1 MNTDKLNAY
10 CTSYNSTMY
19 TFLSAYIYP
28 FNCAGTAPR
37 VPVRIMVFCCLR
49 WLGKTLKLIA
59 RRRRRRRRE
68 RYITTHHQPIQH
80 RLWARCTSLTGV
92 RPCPF
97 VRTRMYVCRPQIM
110 CDYPLNLSILIR
122 GGKETNKDSASSCER
137 KRKSSARRG
146 DATVRCLPGSVY
158 WKFCHPPCP
167 AQCPSSTRMWL
178 LLPQRV
184 IGP

>member
-1 MNTDKLNAY
+1 
-10 CTSYNSTMY
+10 MY

-28 FNCAGTAPR
+28 FNCAGTAP
-37 VPVRIMVFCCLR
+37 CA
-49 WLGKTLKLIA
+49 G
-59 RRRRRRRRE
+59 
-68 RYITTHHQPIQH
+68 THHGVLLPSVAWQNIEAIRSTTTTTPREIHHHASPQPQP
-80 RLWARCTSLTGV
+80 AG
-92 RPCPF
+92 RPASQPASGFGRDVHLSPMVGPF
-97 VRTRMYVCRPQIM
+97 VRSRVYRCRPQIM